1 MNTCDTTNIVVKN
14 GDVRIENGDVLIS
27 TPLGPSFI
35 SVKDTTTELVEKI
48 NKLQEQVQALETAI
62 TYLQLKVKEPK

>member
-1 MNTCDTTNIVVKN
+1 MSEMPRNLIVQN
-14 GDVRIENGDVLIS
+14 ADIQIENGDLLIS
-27 TPLGPSFI
+27 TPIGPSFI

>member
-1 MNTCDTTNIVVKN
+1 MSEMPRNLIVQN
-14 GDVRIENGDVLIS
+14 ADIQIENGDLLIS
-27 TPLGPSFI
+27 TPPPGPSFI
-35 SVKDTTTELVEKI
+35 SVKDTITELVEKI